1 VTCLFSLRVVRFRD
15 VYLADGARMQA
26 ERSSCSSLTICA
38 WLLSRSAPC
47 LRIALVTGI
56 MRLSYV
62 MHRHAVK
69 GIAFLACGLQVVHT
83 GLKSEGHARARV
95 PAVRDGSSGHMYIV
109 VTL

>member
-1 VTCLFSLRVVRFRD
+1 
-15 VYLADGARMQA
+15 
-26 ERSSCSSLTICA
+26 
-38 WLLSRSAPC
+38 
-47 LRIALVTGI
+47 
-56 MRLSYV
+56 